1 MVVLAFCVPAAGGC
15 GALEEAATPRPL
27 PEYTRGL
34 PPGTSRTPALES
46 RLSFKVRES
55 WKHLPMGEAKPRP
68 LPEHTRKLDPGTYR
82 TEEFEPAFSFGVG
95 EGWRHLPME
104 ESDDLALAREQ
115 RLSLRFFEAREVY
128 KPDESYGVVGAPDDP
143 VGWLRRHPFLRTSA
157 PRTVTVGGIEGRR
170 IDVTV
175 VGDLPE
181 GHRVG
186 ACGPDCVG
194 LFGLGDGTALGVAKG
209 DKVREI
215 VLEDVE
221 GETVIVGFGSP
232 ASMFEALAVPE
243 AMEVIDTVEWRS
255 S

>member
-1 MVVLAFCVPAAGGC
+1 MGEQERRQKLQGAPNGARRVVYLLVVVLAFCVPAAGGC

-27 PEYTRGL
+27 PEY
-34 PPGTSRTPALES
+34 
-46 RLSFKVRES
+46 
-55 WKHLPMGEAKPRP
+55 
-68 LPEHTRKLDPGTYR
+68 TRKLDPGTYR

-143 VGWLRRHPFLRTSA
+143 VGWLRRHPFLRASA

-194 LFGLGDGTALGVAKG
+194 LFGLGDGTAVGVAKG
-209 DKVREI
+209 DKVGEI

-232 ASMFEALAVPE
+232 ANTFDALAVPE
-243 AMEVIDTVEWRS
+243 AMEVVDTVEWRS